1 MEERIAAEI
10 GGACMNAVA
19 LAPLPYAR
27 THRRAALAFVAALDG
42 AAAMARER
50 GKIGFLPHLLFEFR
64 AGEQRSL
71 DPRVSDGKAKN
82 IPDYH

>member
-27 THRRAALAFVAALDG
+27 THRGVALAFVAAIDG
-42 AAAMARER
+42 AAAIARER
-50 GKIGFLPHLLFEFR
+50 GKIVFLPHLLFELTP
-64 AGEQRSL
+64 GEQRS
-71 DPRVSDGKAKN
+71 RVSDGKAKN
-82 IPDYH
+82 IPDYR